1 MKDSLKIIRFFFT
14 FCCFTFISIP
24 LVYFLRNV
32 LGMTLD
38 GSNTSDL
45 LLVDTIHSVILVA
58 IVIFL
63 YFDKLKDG
71 IKKIKTMGGESFAK
85 KVIIS
90 GLLLF
95 VVKIGAGIV
104 TGILSAILG
113 LDSMS
118 VENQELVEE
127 MLKSAP
133 LIMMISVSIFAPIT
147 EELIFRAGIGDVVKN
162 KRVFITVSGLIF
174 GLMHV
179 TSSVVLLMEILLIG
193 IVLNRIITDTK
204 KSKNMKIILS
214 CLALVLILMLFTSVY
229 AFEYGNLI
237 IKLKNLDLVEV
248 VGSIVYITMGMYL
261 AKLYTED
268 HNILYSILVHG
279 FNNLVSVL
287 LIM

>member
-1 MKDSLKIIRFFFT
+1 MKDSLKIIRFFFS
-14 FCCFTFISIP
+14 FCCFIFISI
-24 LVYFLRNV
+24 LVVLFLRNG

-38 GSNTSDL
+38 GNNPSDL
-45 LLVDTIHSVILVA
+45 ILVDTVHSVILVA
-58 IVIFL
+58 IVFFL
-63 YFDKLKDG
+63 YFDKIKNSA
-71 IKKIKTMGGESFAK
+71 KKIKAMGGENFTK

-104 TGILSAILG
+104 VSILSMILG

-162 KRVFITVSGLIF
+162 KRVFIAVSGLIF

-193 IVLNRIITDTK
+193 IVLNRIISNAKMSNGK
-204 KSKNMKIILS
+204 KITLS
-214 CLALVLILMLFTSVY
+214 VIALVLILMLFTSVY
-229 AFEYGNLI
+229 MFEYGNLI
-237 IKLKNLDLVEV
+237 LKLKSLDLVEV
-248 VGSIVYITMGMYL
+248 VGSIVYITMGVYL

-268 HNILYSILVHG
+268 ENILYTILVHG
-279 FNNLVSVL
+279 FNNFVSVL

>member
-1 MKDSLKIIRFFFT
+1 MK
-14 FCCFTFISIP
+14 
-24 LVYFLRNV
+24 V
-32 LGMTLD
+32 LQ
-38 GSNTSDL
+38 
-45 LLVDTIHSVILVA
+45 
-58 IVIFL
+58 
-63 YFDKLKDG
+63 
-71 IKKIKTMGGESFAK
+71 K

-104 TGILSAILG
+104 IGILSAILG

-147 EELIFRAGIGDVVKN
+147 EELIFRAGISDVVKN
-162 KRVFITVSGLIF
+162 KKVFIAVSGLIF

-204 KSKNMKIILS
+204 KSKSMKIILS

-261 AKLYTED
+261 TKLYTED